1 MAFSTIDLWAKT
13 DQKEGTTHPLIYHL
27 IDTAQVF
34 LQFWQDTFE
43 NALQDQF
50 CRWLLL
56 EKVPAGRLLAFWA
69 ALHDIGKASPV
80 FQQKYPIAVPALEAG
95 GLLFPQNYQEAPHGL
110 VTAWALE
117 DLLPQTGLSRTDTKL
132 LGRALAGHHGSFP
145 LSTQIVSPAKHA
157 NLGGASIAVWQ
168 SARQELFDTL
178 CDLLQ
183 PPTASLPANV
193 TDRNAFLMLFS
204 GAVTSADWVASMENC
219 FPYTLGLSIEDY
231 WENSRQKAEEAIQM
245 QGFSGWRPDGSALDF
260 QAVFEFPPN
269 EVQTQLLKQA
279 GQAVLPALLVVEA
292 PTGCGKT
299 EAALAVADQWL
310 QSSGGR
316 GLYVAMPT
324 TATSNQMFG
333 RVKEKYLERRYPNI
347 FINLQLA
354 HGSAALD
361 DNLEKMILRSVGED
375 TEAGV
380 AAMGWF
386 LPKKRT
392 LLASFAVGT
401 VDQAL
406 LSVLQSRHF
415 FVRLFGL
422 GGKVLIFDEVHAYDT
437 YMSEIFCRLLQWLR
451 AAGVSVILL
460 SATLPEETRKR
471 FAGAYSSI
479 PQEPSQHP
487 SPRFTLASSS
497 QNLVEPLPFHH
508 QRRVNLEWCGASP
521 ADVAEVLRARIEN
534 GGCAAVVC
542 NTVRRAQEVFAA
554 VQTALICPSEDCYL
568 FHARFP
574 FEDRQNLEARI
585 VDVFGKEPKGERP
598 KRSIVVATQVIEQ
611 SLDLDFDLL
620 ISDMAP
626 IDLLIQRA
634 GRLHRHNRN
643 MRPQGLEQ
651 PTLIICQLEGA
662 DDDAPEF
669 GGSRFVYEPYIL
681 LRTLAALQGRDA
693 FHVPADTTELIEKV
707 YSPLDASA
715 PQPYAELLEIARKKM
730 EGNDQRSHQEANARL
745 VLPPDDAGVIKMENL
760 NLEDENPKVHA
771 SLQALTRLGSRSVS
785 LICVHR
791 QADGALNTRLDGSGF
806 SMRKGDQP
814 DHKGT
819 KAMLRAS
826 ISIQHPS
833 VVNAFLDLE
842 PPAGWKKS
850 SALRFHRLAVFENG
864 VCQIKGIPYLLKLDP
879 TLGLLI
885 EKEV

>member
-1 MAFSTIDLWAKT
+1 MS
-13 DQKEGTTHPLIYHL
+13 
-27 IDTAQVF
+27 
-34 LQFWQDTFE
+34 
-43 NALQDQF
+43 
-50 CRWLLL
+50 
-56 EKVPAGRLLAFWA
+56 
-69 ALHDIGKASPV
+69 
-80 FQQKYPIAVPALEAG
+80 
-95 GLLFPQNYQEAPHGL
+95 
-110 VTAWALE
+110 
-117 DLLPQTGLSRTDTKL
+117 

-157 NLGGASIAVWQ
+157 NLGGTSLPVWQ
-168 SARQELFDTL
+168 SARQELFDIL
-178 CDLLQ
+178 RNLLQ
-183 PPTASLPANV
+183 PPTASLPSNV
-193 TDRNAFLMLFS
+193 AERNAFLMLFS
-204 GAVTSADWVASMENC
+204 GAVSSADWVASMENC
-219 FPYTLGLSIEDY
+219 FPYTSGLSIEDY
-231 WENSRQKAEEAIQM
+231 WESSSQKAEEAIRM
-245 QGFSGWRPDGSALDF
+245 HGFSGWHPDGSALDF
-260 QAVFEFPPN
+260 QAVFKFPPN
-269 EVQTQLLKQA
+269 EVQTQLLKQT
-279 GQAVLPALLVVEA
+279 GQAALPALLVVEA

-333 RVKEKYLERRYPNI
+333 RVREKYLERRYPDV
-347 FINLQLA
+347 FVNLQLA
-354 HGSAALD
+354 HGSAIFD
-361 DNLEKMILRSVGED
+361 DNLEKMIIRSVGED

-392 LLASFAVGT
+392 LLASFGVGT

-471 FAGAYSSI
+471 FAEAYSSI

-487 SPRFTLASSS
+487 SPRFTLASPN

-508 QRRVNLEWCGASP
+508 HRQVNLEWCGASP
-521 ADVAEVLRARIEN
+521 ADVAEVLRAGLEN

-554 VQTALICPSEDCYL
+554 VQTAHICPPEDCYL

-574 FEDRQNLEARI
+574 FEARQNLEARI
-585 VDVFGKEPKGERP
+585 VDAFGKEPKGERP
-598 KRSIVVATQVIEQ
+598 KRSVVVATQVIEQ

-620 ISDMAP
+620 ISDLAP

-634 GRLHRHNRN
+634 GRLHRHQRDQ
-643 MRPQGLEQ
+643 RPQGLEQ
-651 PTLIICQLEGA
+651 PTLILCKPEGS
-662 DDDAPEF
+662 DEDAPEF

-693 FHVPADTTELIEKV
+693 FHVPADTTELIENV
-707 YSPLDASA
+707 YGPLDASA
-715 PQPYAELLEIARKKM
+715 PHLYGELLEIAQMKM
-730 EGNDQRSHQEANARL
+730 EANDRLSHQEANARL
-745 VLPPDDAGVIKMENL
+745 VLPPDDPGVIKMENL
-760 NLEDENPKVHA
+760 DLEDENPKVHA
-771 SLQALTRLGSRSVS
+771 SLQALTRLGLRSVS
-785 LICVHR
+785 LVCAHC
-791 QADGALNTRLDGSGF
+791 QADGSLNTRPDGTGF
-806 SMRKGDQP
+806 CLRKGDQP
-814 DHKGT
+814 DHNGT
-819 KAMLRAS
+819 KALLRAS
-826 ISIQHPS
+826 ISVQHPS
-833 VVNAFLDLE
+833 VVNAFLDRK
-842 PPAGWKKS
+842 PPTAWKKS
-850 SALRFHRLAVFENG
+850 SALRFHHLAEFENG
-864 VCQIKGIPYLLKLDP
+864 VCRVEGTPYIMKLDP